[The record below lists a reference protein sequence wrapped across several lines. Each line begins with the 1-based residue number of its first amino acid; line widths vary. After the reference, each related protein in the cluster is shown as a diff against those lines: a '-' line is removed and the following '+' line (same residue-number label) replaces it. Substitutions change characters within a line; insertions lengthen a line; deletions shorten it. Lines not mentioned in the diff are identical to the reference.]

1 MVSRCENGRA
11 AVIGIFYAAGTWV
24 ATWAARR
31 KCADSRPAEESS
43 RPIRRGLKFIVQLFG
58 SGQPVTYERLR
69 TADVPCP
76 RMLARNRLARGAPS
90 SASPAMSDVVDGDG
104 DGDSRRTLPPSPRS
118 EPGSPI
124 VVVQPHNDWPAL
136 LPDDEE
142 YVERHA
148 ERYRN
153 YIAGDPPRDQDEA
166 RARARAGRQVFT
178 GSGAG
183 GALSPLMMVLVHH
196 GLRRNGIALPAGRV
210 VLNRATTSM
219 LYGGPVA
226 EAAWQR
232 VFAEARNLD
241 SWAACR
247 AMAVQAVATVP
258 ARRVDAILNGIRQQR
273 DVNLERDAI

>member
-1 MVSRCENGRA
+1 MLS
-11 AVIGIFYAAGTWV
+11 
-24 ATWAARR
+24 AAR
-31 KCADSRPAEESS
+31 SSFIRP
-43 RPIRRGLKFIVQLFG
+43 
-58 SGQPVTYERLR
+58 TRLR
-69 TADVPCP
+69 AF
-76 RMLARNRLARGAPS
+76 S
-90 SASPAMSDVVDGDG
+90 SAIQKAYD
-104 DGDSRRTLPPSPRS
+104 
-118 EPGSPI
+118 
-124 VVVQPHNDWPAL
+124 QH
-136 LPDDEE
+136 
-142 YVERHA
+142 
-148 ERYRN
+148 

-196 GLRRNGIALPAGRV
+196 GLRHNGIALPAGRV
-210 VLNRATTSM
+210 VLNRATTRM

-258 ARRVDAILNGIRQQR
+258 ARRVDAILNGMSGGGYII
-273 DVNLERDAI
+273 AIKN